1 MMRAC
6 SSSAL
11 TQDDVWRPLE
21 ATSAIE
27 QFTTHHD
34 LFARWVSETLLQ
46 PVSLC
51 APAILVNEVG
61 TISGQI

>member
-1 MMRAC
+1 MFGVL
-6 SSSAL
+6 SK
-11 TQDDVWRPLE
+11 QPQQI
-21 ATSAIE
+21 IE

>member
-1 MMRAC
+1 MFGVL
-6 SSSAL
+6 SK
-11 TQDDVWRPLE
+11 QPQQI
-21 ATSAIE
+21 IE

-61 TISGQI
+61 TISGRILKDAWP